1 MVSGV
6 CYIVGAGEL
15 FGSFEASPSDIILA
29 ADGGLDH
36 LAALGKTP
44 DAVIGDMDSIGALPD
59 NLPSVRYPVRKD
71 YTDSYLAYQY
81 GRQKGYTK
89 FVIFGGTGGREDH
102 TFANYCLL
110 IDAKM
115 HGDDII
121 LMGENTKTYALA
133 NEKKIIRGNPG
144 ATVSVFAFGAA
155 ARGVSI
161 RGLTYEAENVT
172 LSPEF
177 PLGVSN
183 SFSDTGTGEIEVR
196 EGSLLVMEQI

>member
-1 MVSGV
+1 MVTGV

-15 FGSFEASPSDIILA
+15 FGDISPKEGDLILA
-29 ADGGLDH
+29 ADGGADH
-36 LAALGKTP
+36 LLSLGVAP
-44 DAVIGDMDSIGALPD
+44 HVVIGDMDSLVTLPASVD
-59 NLPSVRYPVRKD
+59 SVRYPIRKD
-71 YTDSYLAYQY
+71 YTDTYLAYQF
-81 GRQKGYTK
+81 GKQKGYKK
-89 FVIFGGTGGREDH
+89 FLIYGGTGGREDH

-115 HGDDII
+115 QGDDVI
-121 LMGENTKTYALA
+121 LMGENIRTYAIG

-144 ATVSVFAFGAA
+144 ATVSVFAFGAE

-161 RGLTYEAENVT
+161 RGLTYEAENII

-183 SFSDTGTGEIEVR
+183 SFSDTGIGEIEVR
-196 EGSLLVMEQI
+196 EGRLLVMEQL